1 MTISKEQTDHLFEQF
16 WLAGM
21 RKCNKKKAK
30 PLFNRLLKASDD
42 PQVFTSKLIMDIR
55 SRIANKQFGF
65 DAMHPTTYLN
75 GERWEDEIVLPKIEE
90 SQSMTT
96 IEHLT
101 DRSWA
106 NDLLDNN
113 DAPLNGHLIE
123 H

>member
-1 MTISKEQTDHLFEQF
+1 MSDALFEKF

-42 PQVFTSKLIMDIR
+42 PQEFTSKLIMDIR
-55 SRIANKQFGF
+55 SRISHKQFGF

-90 SQSMTT
+90 AQSMTT

-113 DAPLNGHLIE
+113 DTPLNGHLIE